1 MGVRRQA
8 GSRGT
13 QPATPSQ
20 PPPYKKVHWLDEK
33 FKADKARYLLQCLL
47 ATGAVMGVLLLLDT
61 LQATA
66 IIASLGATSFIA
78 FTMPHTESSRP
89 RYLLGGYAVGITI
102 GSLFKLIWMSPL
114 FSGNAFLTER
124 GDVVF
129 GALAIGCT
137 ILLMVLLNFEHPPA
151 CGMALGVVLNEFN
164 LRVLL
169 IVIVGVA
176 ALTALKTWMKPIL
189 RNLL

>member
-1 MGVRRQA
+1 MEQRKF
-8 GSRGT
+8 
-13 QPATPSQ
+13 PAPGKKHGIVPSWR
-20 PPPYKKVHWLDEK
+20 KAHWIDEK
-33 FKADKARYLLQCLL
+33 FRENALRYILQCLL
-47 ATGAVMGVLLLLDT
+47 ATATVMVVLLVLDT
-61 LQATA
+61 LAATA

-78 FTMPHTESSRP
+78 FTMPHAESCRP
-89 RYLLGGYAVGITI
+89 RYLLGGYAIGITI
-102 GSLFKLIWMSPL
+102 GSLFKLLWMSPL
-114 FSGNAFLTER
+114 LAASPFLSER

-137 ILLMVLLNFEHPPA
+137 IFLMVLLNFEHPPA

-169 IVIVGVA
+169 IVILGVA
-176 ALTALKTWMKPIL
+176 VLTALKTLLKPVL